1 VLDSLSDF
9 CHYGRT
15 MTEKE
20 EAGRFMGHD
29 MDGENWRLA
38 KAGEYILIPHYYY
51 IDDEGNRIYDTELM
65 QEEFGKE
72 LEAFIQTTREE
83 E

>member
-1 VLDSLSDF
+1 MPDF
-9 CHYGRT
+9 CQDGRT
-15 MTEKE
+15 MTEKSK
-20 EAGRFMGHD
+20 ADR
-29 MDGENWRLA
+29 WRTS

-51 IDDEGNRIYDTELM
+51 IDDEGNKIYDTELM
-65 QEEFGKE
+65 QEEFNQE